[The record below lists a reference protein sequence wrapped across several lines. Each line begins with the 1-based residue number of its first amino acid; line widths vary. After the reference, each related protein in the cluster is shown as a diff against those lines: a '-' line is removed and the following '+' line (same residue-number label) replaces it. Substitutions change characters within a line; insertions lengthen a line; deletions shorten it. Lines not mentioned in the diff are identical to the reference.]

1 MPSRKD
7 DKHTRA
13 VDENK
18 QHADHDGKQYVD
30 NTRKAKETKKS
41 SSETN
46 GSNEKATSQKMDY
59 KGAENCT
66 EHWEDPE
73 HLEKNMQ
80 AYKTFKGQ
88 SQKSEKDKGDQ
99 AKKRTHATK
108 GNSPNKKQKSDEP
121 VGAAG
126 SITRVPKSGQKVQ
139 WHALP
144 GYVDG
149 EVVEVV
155 YEEKGVEG
163 KRVKASKEDPRI
175 VLKSDA
181 SGKICVHKPSAVYFD

>member
-1 MPSRKD
+1 MPSKED
-7 DKHTRA
+7 DKHSREA
-13 VDENK
+13 DETK
-18 QHADHDGKQYVD
+18 QHANHKGKQYVD
-30 NTRKAKETKKS
+30 NTRKAKEAKKS
-41 SSETN
+41 GSEAN
-46 GSNEKATSQKMDY
+46 DSNNQATSQRTDY
-59 KGAENCT
+59 KSATGCT

-73 HLEKNMQ
+73 HLKKNMQ

-88 SQKSEKDKGDQ
+88 SQESEKDGGDQ
-99 AKKRTHATK
+99 GKKRTHAAK
-108 GNSPNKKQKSDEP
+108 ASSPNKKQKNDEP

-126 SITRVPKSGQKVQ
+126 SITRVPKKGQKVQ

-155 YEEKGVEG
+155 YEEKEIEG
-163 KRVKASKEDPRI
+163 KKVEASKEDPRI
-175 VLKSDA
+175 VLKSEA